1 MNGIQVYR
9 VELEDGTGSRRPCWR
24 CGSVAPPDSALT
36 MADSF
41 GCLPF
46 ALYEEAA
53 ADAANIDDGS
63 STNPQATNHRHQT
76 ALL

>member
-1 MNGIQVYR
+1 
-9 VELEDGTGSRRPCWR
+9 
-24 CGSVAPPDSALT
+24 

-46 ALYEEAA
+46 ALYEKTA

-63 STNPQATNHRHQT
+63 STNTQATNQRHQT
-76 ALL
+76 AHL